1 MDTATREREAIAPPA
16 AATATLFG
24 DYGPAVTC
32 AAALIL
38 VLAIAVIDKLTG
50 YDLRLGV
57 LNIVPIALVAS
68 SVGRTAG
75 IAFVVLAVALWMTV
89 FHGVV
94 ETRAPMYYYWDAAA
108 LFGTLLAFVL
118 IIARLRDAARGQEI
132 AFLDQLAAPAYVVDA
147 AGNIV
152 YRNGAFR
159 DVVGERSAEALAR
172 YPAIESEI
180 RWLGGRRT
188 KLRIL
193 TL

>member
-1 MDTATREREAIAPPA
+1 MDTATREPEAIAPPA
-16 AATATLFG
+16 APSATPFS

-38 VLAIAVIDKLTG
+38 VLAVAVIDKLTG

-57 LNIVPIALVAS
+57 LNIVPIALVTSA
-68 SVGRTAG
+68 VGRTAG
-75 IAFVVLAVALWMTV
+75 VAFTVLAVAIWLRV

-94 ETRAPMYYYWDAAA
+94 ETRGPVYYYWDAAV

-118 IIARLRDAARGQEI
+118 IVARLRDAARGHEI
-132 AFLDQLAAPAYVVDA
+132 AFLDKLAAPAYVLDT
-147 AGNIV
+147 AGNIL
-152 YRNGAFR
+152 YCNAAFR
-159 DVVGERSAEALAR
+159 DVVGERSAEELMR